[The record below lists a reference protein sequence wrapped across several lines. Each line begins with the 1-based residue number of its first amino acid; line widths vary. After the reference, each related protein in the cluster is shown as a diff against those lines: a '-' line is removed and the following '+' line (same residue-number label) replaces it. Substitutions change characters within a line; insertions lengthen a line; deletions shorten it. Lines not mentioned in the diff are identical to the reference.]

1 MSAEKTWNFFEE
13 AKTLAK
19 TIKLQGFSQ
28 TYAAKHLGFT
38 QSALSNKLRL
48 LKLSP
53 ELQKK
58 ILTAH
63 LTERHA
69 RALLRLP
76 EARREIALEHIIA
89 HHYNVSTTEA
99 YIDKL
104 LLSVPQSVPKVCK
117 ELLPIY
123 ESIHKAA
130 QSLQSSGHLVEIVE
144 HGGPSMITIN
154 LHVHKK

>member
-1 MSAEKTWNFFEE
+1 MSTEKTWNFFEE

-48 LKLSP
+48 LKLSSVIQ
-53 ELQKK
+53 EK
-58 ILTAH
+58 ILKSH

-76 EARREIALEHIIA
+76 EDRRELALEHIVA
-89 HHYNVSTTEA
+89 HQYNVSTTEA
-99 YIDKL
+99 YIDEL
-104 LLSVPQSVPKVCK
+104 LLSAPQTVPKVCK

-130 QSLQSSGHLVEIVE
+130 QNLQSSGHLVEVVE
-144 HGGPSMITIN
+144 HGGPAMITIH

>member
-1 MSAEKTWNFFEE
+1 VSAEKTRNFFQE
-13 AKTLAK
+13 AKTLKK

-28 TYAAKHLGFT
+28 TYAAKRLGFT

-48 LKLSP
+48 LQLSP
-53 ELQKK
+53 VLQEK
-58 ILTAH
+58 ILASN

-76 EARREIALEHIIA
+76 EERREIALKHIIL
-89 HHYNVSTTEA
+89 HRYNVSTTEA
-99 YIDKL
+99 YIDEL
-104 LLSVPQSVPKVCK
+104 LLSAPKTVPAVCK

-130 QSLQSSGHLVEIVE
+130 KNLQSNGHLVEITE
-144 HGGPSMITIN
+144 HGGPAMITIH